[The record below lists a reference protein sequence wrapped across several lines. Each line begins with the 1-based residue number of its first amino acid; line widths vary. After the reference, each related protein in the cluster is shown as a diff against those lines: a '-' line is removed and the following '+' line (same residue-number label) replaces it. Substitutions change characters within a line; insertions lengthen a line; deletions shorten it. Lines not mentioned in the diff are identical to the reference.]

1 MPFWLMRGWCRRLLM
16 KPLFLEPLLEVWAL
30 PPRANTTA
38 VRTAD
43 FPLGRPQSN
52 RVRPGQ
58 HGLHCQQRLQKIR
71 MAWVSCTSLSSTRL
85 TSCTAV
91 LTAIVF
97 PLGDTARNSKPVELG
112 WCTNGRSAA
121 AYDHHICNG
130 QVPVLIFLL
139 HRCC

>member
-1 MPFWLMRGWCRRLLM
+1 M

-52 RVRPGQ
+52 RV
-58 HGLHCQQRLQKIR
+58 
-71 MAWVSCTSLSSTRL
+71 
-85 TSCTAV
+85 
-91 LTAIVF
+91 
-97 PLGDTARNSKPVELG
+97 PVELG
-112 WCTNGRSAA
+112 WCTNERSAA

>member
-1 MPFWLMRGWCRRLLM
+1 MPFWLMRGWCKRLLM
-16 KPLFLEPLLEVWAL
+16 KPLFLEPLLEVRAV
-30 PPRANTTA
+30 PPRGNTRA
-38 VRTAD
+38 VTTAD

-52 RVRPGQ
+52 RVHPWR
-58 HGLHCQQRLQKIR
+58 HGPHLQQRLQQVR
-71 MAWVSCTSLSSTRL
+71 MARVSRTSLSSTRL
-85 TSCTAV
+85 TSCSAV
-91 LTAIVF
+91 LTTIVF

-112 WCTNGRSAA
+112 WCTNERSAA